1 MWPTPPSPGKYKFL
15 QRWELIYLSLF
26 PKLCP
31 FRRVLSFLQ
40 QQFHRLWSF
49 APFPSIRCDF
59 AKNKFENCG
68 RNKKLQGWV
77 EGWIKLFWPKHLPF
91 LRRNIYHLK
100 LGLRKP
106 ILLQKTNNN
115 AVYGTQ
121 WVNHRCRSKLIWMGT
136 MSSKNDKNS
145 IFGLYWEY
153 MSESLKRCHQLRN
166 QSQKDGTL
174 WKIPLYSAFAWA
186 HKPILYGAFGEGM
199 SAAYTRPKIQSTNRK
214 KLLRVNHCSD
224 VTRCEA
230 NRKKK

>member
-1 MWPTPPSPGKYKFL
+1 M
-15 QRWELIYLSLF
+15 IYLSLF

-100 LGLRKP
+100 LGLRKL

-121 WVNHRCRSKLIWMGT
+121 WVWAIDVDR
-136 MSSKNDKNS
+136 NS
-145 IFGLYWEY
+145 YGWAQ
-153 MSESLKRCHQLRN
+153 CHQ
-166 QSQKDGTL
+166 KMT
-174 WKIPLYSAFAWA
+174 KIPYLVFIGNTW
-186 HKPILYGAFGEGM
+186 
-199 SAAYTRPKIQSTNRK
+199 
-214 KLLRVNHCSD
+214 VNHWSD
-224 VTRCEA
+224 VTSYEISH
-230 NRKKK
+230 KKMGH